1 MSQRFLLLALIGLFL
16 LVPQVLIAA
25 EEGAAAIPKEI
36 VLSKPDTTGGMPL
49 HQALFQRH
57 SVRNFLDQELNLGQI
72 SQILW
77 AANGITRPESGKRTA
92 PSPMATFPARIYL
105 ANKQGV
111 YSFSP
116 QEMKLTL
123 VAEGDHR
130 ARLSWYKSVLSAP
143 VSLIAV
149 ADTARL
155 KTKMEERWKDRPE
168 KDKAK
173 GSVLFCHD
181 EGGAMAQNVYLEATS
196 LGLSTV
202 FIGGYNE
209 KEITDLL
216 QLKGEMLLWV
226 MPIGYEK
233 KETK

>member
-1 MSQRFLLLALIGLFL
+1 MLQRFLLLALVGLFL
-16 LVPQVLIAA
+16 LVPQALMAA

-57 SVRNFLDQELNLGQI
+57 SVRDFTDQELDLDQI

-92 PSPMATFPARIYL
+92 PSPMATFPTRIYL
-105 ANKQGV
+105 ANKQGA

-130 ARLSWYKSVLSAP
+130 ARLSSYKSVLSAP

-149 ADTARL
+149 ADTE
-155 KTKMEERWKDRPE
+155 KTKRTMDVRWKDNPE
-168 KDKAK
+168 NEKL
-173 GSVLFCHD
+173 SVLFCHD

-202 FIGGYNE
+202 FVGGYNK
-209 KEITDLL
+209 KEIIDLL
-216 QLKGEMLLWV
+216 QLKGEMILWV

-233 KETK
+233 KGAK

>member
-1 MSQRFLLLALIGLFL
+1 MKKRSLISLLAVGFFLLLPMALM
-16 LVPQVLIAA
+16 AA
-25 EEGAAAIPKEI
+25 EEGTAAIPREI

-57 SVRNFLDQELNLGQI
+57 SVRNFMDQELSLDQI

-111 YSFSP
+111 YAFSP

-123 VAEGDHR
+123 VTEGDHR
-130 ARLSWYKSVLSAP
+130 ARLSSYKSVLSAP

-149 ADTARL
+149 ADTE
-155 KTKMEERWKDRPE
+155 KTKRTMDVRWKGQSGER
-168 KDKAK
+168 KAV
-173 GSVLFCHD
+173 GP
-181 EGGAMAQNVYLEATS
+181 
-196 LGLSTV
+196 
-202 FIGGYNE
+202 
-209 KEITDLL
+209 LL
-216 QLKGEMLLWV
+216 
-226 MPIGYEK
+226 P
-233 KETK
+233 